1 MVSSPRDLTAVFGSR
16 FFGPG
21 GKVTTAQAKRAI
33 GVLGMGTYLPA
44 HCRSN
49 EEVAA
54 RSGGVTAPW
63 IARRTGVL
71 SRHVAAP
78 HEAAS
83 DLAAVAVRRALSAAG
98 LEADQVDLIVLGSGT
113 PDEIGSATA
122 CRVQA
127 LTGASRAVA
136 LDVTAACAGWVF
148 GARVARDWLLADSSA
163 RYAVVVGVEVF
174 SRFLSPCD
182 RSTLV
187 LFGDG
192 AAAAVLGPVPADG
205 GFRDFRLGS
214 DGAGADLVRIPA
226 GGSRDPASIST
237 VESGGHTVQMR
248 GQHITSYVSSAFPRV
263 VSEVLARNNL
273 GVKDIDVY
281 ANHQP
286 NPVLLT
292 NLAEQAGI
300 PMDRLVIVGDTVGNI
315 GAASAP
321 YALAAAAARDQ
332 LKPGSRVLI
341 TAYGAGLTWAGA
353 LLTWTGAPVC
363 HQESGGWEESDG
375 ADTSVILS

>member
-1 MVSSPRDLTAVFGSR
+1 MTPAHATQ
-16 FFGPG
+16 P
-21 GKVTTAQAKRAI
+21 I

-44 HCRSN
+44 HRRSN

-54 RSGGVTAPW
+54 MAPGISAEW

-71 SRHVAAP
+71 QRHIAAA

-83 DLAAVAVRRALSAAG
+83 DLAAAAVTRALAAAG
-98 LEADQVDLIVLGSGT
+98 LDADQLGLIILGTGT
-113 PDEIGSATA
+113 PDELGPSTA

-127 LTGASRAVA
+127 LVGAHRAVA

-148 GARVARDWLLADSSA
+148 GARVARDWLLQDAGT
-163 RYAVVVGVEVF
+163 RYAAVVGVDVF
-174 SRFLSPCD
+174 SRFLDPAD

-192 AAAAVLGPVPADG
+192 AAAAVLGPVAAGG
-205 GFRDFRLGS
+205 GFHDFHLGT
-214 DGAGADLVRIPA
+214 DGSRADLVLVPS
-226 GGSRDPASIST
+226 GGSRHPASTAT
-237 VESGGHTVQMR
+237 VADRGHTIRMR
-248 GQHITSYVSSAFPRV
+248 GKQVTSFVDSAFPGV
-263 VSEVLARNNL
+263 ISACLDGSGL

-292 NLAEQAGI
+292 KLAEKAGI
-300 PMDRLVIVGDTVGNI
+300 PSDRLVIVGDQVGNI

-321 YALAAAAARDQ
+321 YALAAAAARGR
-332 LKPGSRVLI
+332 LAPGSRVLI
-341 TAYGAGLTWAGA
+341 TAYGAGLAWAGS
-353 LLTWTGAPVC
+353 LLTWTGAPVH
-363 HQESGGWEESDG
+363 HQVSDDDHVTPDRTG
-375 ADTSVILS
+375 TPPTSP

>member
-1 MVSSPRDLTAVFGSR
+1 M
-16 FFGPG
+16 
-21 GKVTTAQAKRAI
+21 TTAQTNHAI

-54 RSGGVTAPW
+54 LAAGVTAPW

-71 SRHVAAP
+71 SRHIAAP
-78 HEAAS
+78 HEASS
-83 DLAAVAVRRALSAAG
+83 DLAAIAVRRALAVAG
-98 LEADQVDLIVLGSGT
+98 LEADQIDLIVVGTGT
-113 PDEIGSATA
+113 PDEVGSATA

-136 LDVTAACAGWVF
+136 LDVSAACAGWVF
-148 GARVARDWLLADSSA
+148 GARVARDWLLADTSA

-174 SRFLSPCD
+174 SRFLSPRD

-205 GFRDFRLGS
+205 GFRDFCLGS
-214 DGAGADLVRIPA
+214 DGTGADLVLIPA
-226 GGSRDPASIST
+226 GGSRHPASIST
-237 VESGGHTVQMR
+237 VEDGGHTVQMR

-292 NLAEQAGI
+292 NLAEQAGLPI
-300 PMDRLVIVGDTVGNI
+300 DRLIIVGDKVGNI

-321 YALAAAAARDQ
+321 YALAAAAARSR

-353 LLTWTGAPVC
+353 LLTWTGAPVH
-363 HQESGGWEESDG
+363 HQASGDWQESDG
-375 ADTSVILS
+375 TDMSIILI